1 MILMERWPMEIS
13 PQYPQCHEDRKVQK
27 MLERIQLKKIAQER
41 DAREGY
47 PADYRLEAASTQSS

>member
-1 MILMERWPMEIS
+1 MEIS

-47 PADYRLEAASTQSS
+47 PADYRLVAASTQSS